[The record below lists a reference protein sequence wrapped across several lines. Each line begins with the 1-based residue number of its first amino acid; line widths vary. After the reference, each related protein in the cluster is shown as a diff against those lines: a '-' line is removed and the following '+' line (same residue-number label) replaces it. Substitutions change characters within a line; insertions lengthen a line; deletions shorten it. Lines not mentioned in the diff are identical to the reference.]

1 MHATVQELITL
12 RDGELVSADVVQHVA
27 TCRDCHAE
35 FARLL
40 RLRERLRELPGFQ
53 PPAFDAAELA
63 ARAARAERRPALSRI
78 AVPLVAA
85 SLGVVAFITLT
96 QSVFRN
102 PVTSATGAAAA
113 ATAAATATTTA
124 QQQPGPAR
132 EPSAAVQQLMA
143 RSQRLEAALQELPQR
158 PAVEHVAT
166 SSAIDA
172 LQARIQLLDA
182 QLAAAAGGMNPEQSY
197 ALWNDR
203 VQLLNSLVGVRYAEA
218 TRDSYLTTSRGVI

>member
-27 TCRDCHAE
+27 ACRECHAE
-35 FARLL
+35 FSRLL

-53 PPAFDAAELA
+53 PPAFDATALA

-85 SLGVVAFITLT
+85 SLGLIAFVTLT

-102 PVTSATGAAAA
+102 P
-113 ATAAATATTTA
+113 ATATATA
-124 QQQPGPAR
+124 QQQPGPTR

-182 QLAAAAGGMNPEQSY
+182 QLAAMPAGGMNPEQSY

-218 TRDSYLTTSRGVI
+218 TRDSYPTTRRGVI